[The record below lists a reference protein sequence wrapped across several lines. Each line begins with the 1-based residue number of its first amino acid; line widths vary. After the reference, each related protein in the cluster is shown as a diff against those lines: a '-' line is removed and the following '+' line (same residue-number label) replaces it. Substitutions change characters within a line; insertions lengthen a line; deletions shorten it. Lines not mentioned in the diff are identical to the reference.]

1 MGHFTHMLEHDATRG
16 DIWIVKARQL
26 SCCVQHQLSQFTQA
40 WLRRRNFAEVPS
52 AALQSAD
59 FTYLSPSF
67 SLRFRKDTISYILQA
82 TMMN

>member
-52 AALQSAD
+52 AAECGFYVSITKL
-59 FTYLSPSF
+59 L
-67 SLRFRKDTISYILQA
+67 LKI
-82 TMMN
+82 